1 MIAALLIGGGAA
13 ALIEIARTDRPRT
26 VRRAAMDRVDEHGIG
41 RFPAGI
47 LRDHVRGQRGG
58 QPSAQDQSEPSTLE

>member
-13 ALIEIARTDRPRT
+13 ALIAILRTDRPRT
-26 VRRAAMDRVDEHGIG
+26 VRRAAVDGVDEHGID

-47 LRDHVRGQRGG
+47 LRDHVRGQR
-58 QPSAQDQSEPSTLE
+58 SR